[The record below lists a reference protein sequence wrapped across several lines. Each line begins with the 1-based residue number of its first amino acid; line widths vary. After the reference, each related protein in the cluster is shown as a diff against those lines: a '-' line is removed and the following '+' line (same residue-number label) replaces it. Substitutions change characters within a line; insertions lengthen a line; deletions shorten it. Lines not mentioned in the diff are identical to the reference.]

1 MLTRFLSYILAIIMT
16 IFPFF
21 PNRQTMNN
29 EKVAKAVIYAVENKD
44 ASAMEEVMCKNIKD
58 NYNDLT
64 GEINKMLSYIEGD
77 VENITWKRSGG
88 YSESDGKGN
97 SISQN
102 YQDYDI
108 FTTKGVYGISIVI
121 ETHNTFSP
129 EELGIRSISLF
140 TLIKNPNPDSSRE
153 YVFGESLCK
162 ISATEGIQDWHD

>member
-21 PNRQTMNN
+21 GNRQAMNN
-29 EKVAKAVIYAVENKD
+29 EKVAEAVIYAVENKD
-44 ASAMEEVMCKNIKD
+44 AASMEDVMCKNIKE
-58 NYNDLT
+58 NYADLT

-77 VENITWKRSGG
+77 VESITWKRSGG

-108 FTTKGVYGISIVI
+108 FTTKGVYGISLVI
-121 ETHNTFSP
+121 ETHNNFSP
-129 EELGIRSISLF
+129 EEMGIRSISVF
-140 TLIKNPNPDSSRE
+140 TLVKNENPDSSRE
-153 YVFGESLCK
+153 YVYGETLYK